1 MKSLKY
7 TYKYKFLNFF
17 FFEVVKENK
26 ELPVLV
32 PDVKDKISTDA

>member
-7 TYKYKFLNFF
+7 TYKYNFNFF

>member
-7 TYKYKFLNFF
+7 TYKYNFNF